1 MKNFI
6 FSLILISSTS
16 AFAVDMA
23 EEGMVLNQ
31 ELQFLQESA
40 KAPAVVAQ
48 AETTTARARNP
59 KAKVDSLER
68 MYFEEDSD
76 EDTIT
81 TKAAGRKRRKTD

>member
-6 FSLILISSTS
+6 FSLILISSP
-16 AFAVDMA
+16 AVFASDLA
-23 EEGMVLNQ
+23 EEGLVLNQ

-40 KAPAVVAQ
+40 KAPAVVAATQ
-48 AETTTARARNP
+48 PKVTTRNP

-68 MYFEEDSD
+68 MYFEEDSE

-81 TKAAGRKRRKTD
+81 TKAAGRRRRGTD